1 MLAIKADYSNGKIT
15 FIDALPER
23 IKKARLTIVVESD
36 DEKEKV
42 SIPAQEFAFAQKDS
56 ESEFNLIGLNSFFD
70 TEDDK
75 NVNWEEFLQ
84 LTEDENYYAVNNNQ
98 IIED

>member
-15 FIDALPER
+15 FIDAMPER

-36 DEKEKV
+36 DDQEKV
-42 SIPAQEFAFAQKDS
+42 SIPAQEFALAHKDS
-56 ESEFNLIGLNSFFD
+56 ESEFKLIGLNSFFD

-75 NVNWEEFLQ
+75 NVNWEDYFGLK
-84 LTEDENYYAVNNNQ
+84 
-98 IIED
+98 